1 MVVIS
6 ADNTSVMAGI
16 NNDVCT
22 KLKEDVP
29 SIILMTC
36 TCHSMPL
43 SMFYVAI
50 DVYQGLFL
58 LQKVKTGFHILLSD
72 NGNTITCAKPK
83 MIIHHL

>member
-6 ADNTSVMAGI
+6 ADNASVMAGI
-16 NNDVCT
+16 NYDVCT

-43 SMFYVAI
+43 SMSYVASRC
-50 DVYQGLFL
+50 LSWTFL
-58 LQKVKTGFHILLSD
+58 IAES
-72 NGNTITCAKPK
+72 
-83 MIIHHL
+83 